1 MSQVVYGITQ
11 VGSLVFPAREPS
23 QPNKEF
29 FFESW
34 RRSKRP
40 RTSTNKSAGA
50 DGTVIWAQFGHKN
63 SPTAP
68 RALSTSPGSRCEYTR
83 NVAIDDS
90 CPTKSATPEPTPAE
104 IRADAYRLLRPCNG
118 TRPLSPR
125 QQRYSTPPPV
135 AEGQLPAHPGQ
146 QQGIRQRITA
156 RQIAPQA
163 PPQSTVAPPPRTET
177 AQPFNGSQDHGFAL
191 PVDCS
196 ATVIAP
202 RRKSSDLITRGSAI
216 SLSLSPPPT
225 HTHTHKARCPPRSR
239 TPAPPTSTQLRHGLD
254 LAQGLQTVRKTFPAP
269 CLRPG
274 DVLCRGRDDA
284 VQGGG
289 LECGFQR
296 GERLPCRGRRQRC
309 SFCPRP
315 AGFEYAYPCTNVYW
329 AQSGQGG
336 TGEAS

>member
-1 MSQVVYGITQ
+1 MQRN
-11 VGSLVFPAREPS
+11 PATFAETAALLHASPRRRGATARPS
-23 QPNKEF
+23 WPAARDPATHHRPPDSPASPSTVDCGTATTHRDRAAFQRLP
-29 FFESW
+29 
-34 RRSKRP
+34 RP
-40 RTSTNKSAGA
+40 RIRSTG
-50 DGTVIWAQFGHKN
+50 GL
-63 SPTAP
+63 
-68 RALSTSPGSRCEYTR
+68 LSHSDR
-83 NVAIDDS
+83 
-90 CPTKSATPEPTPAE
+90 
-104 IRADAYRLLRPCNG
+104 
-118 TRPLSPR
+118 
-125 QQRYSTPPPV
+125 
-135 AEGQLPAHPGQ
+135 
-146 QQGIRQRITA
+146 
-156 RQIAPQA
+156 APQEVQR
-163 PPQSTVAPPPRTET
+163 PHHPRV
-177 AQPFNGSQDHGFAL
+177 GHL
-191 PVDCS
+191 
-196 ATVIAP
+196 
-202 RRKSSDLITRGSAI
+202 
-216 SLSLSPPPT
+216 SLSLPPPT